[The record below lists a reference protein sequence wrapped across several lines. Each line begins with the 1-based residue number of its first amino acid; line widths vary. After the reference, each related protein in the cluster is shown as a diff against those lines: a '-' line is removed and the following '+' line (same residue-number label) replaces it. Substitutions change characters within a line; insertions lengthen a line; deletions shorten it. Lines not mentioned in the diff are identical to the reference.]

1 MERLNIKLVS
11 VRGATTVINNTKEEI
26 LKNTEIMI
34 KKIIDE
40 NDINVDNIISMF
52 FTTTKDLTKVY
63 PAVAARSIGI
73 VNASLMCYDELYVE
87 NSLEKCIRVMIQF
100 YSEKNQKDIKHIYL
114 NEAKIL
120 RPDLIKE
127 EK

>member
-11 VRGATTVINNTKEEI
+11 ARGATTVINNDKEEI

-34 KKIIDE
+34 KKIINE
-40 NDINVDNIISMF
+40 NDINIDNIISMF

-63 PAVAARSIGI
+63 PAVAARSLGI

-87 NSLEKCIRVMIQF
+87 NSLEKCVRVMIQF

-114 NEAKIL
+114 NEAKKL

>member
-1 MERLNIKLVS
+1 MERLDIKLVS
-11 VRGATTVINNTKEEI
+11 VRGAITVVNNSKEEI
-26 LKNTEIMI
+26 LIATTEMI
-34 KKIIDE
+34 EEIIKE
-40 NDINVDNIISMF
+40 NNININNIISMF

-63 PAVAARSIGI
+63 PAVSARQLGI

-87 NSLEKCIRVMIQF
+87 NSLQKCIRVMIQF
-100 YSEKNQKDIKHIYL
+100 YSEKNQKEIKHIYL
-114 NEAKIL
+114 NEAKKL